1 MSLSEQ
7 KLNDIL
13 KQIIDNYGSKGS
25 ITTNALCDIMEKY
38 ETTPNQMDYVYK
50 SIAEAGIQII
60 DEAERD
66 RELYEQAL
74 SDIGLDDP
82 VKMYLKDIGRVPL
95 LSADDEIEFA
105 RKMQEGD
112 EEAKKVLIERNMRLV
127 AHISKKYQ
135 NAEEDMED
143 LISIGA
149 IGLIK
154 AVSTFQ
160 EGHGSKLATYA
171 ARCIENELLMYFR
184 SKKKCSREVSLYEPI
199 GTDKEGNQIQLVDIV
214 EVDEKDIVEQLEL
227 KRQILRLYELIPD
240 VLDEREK
247 EILRLRYGLNNHKPV
262 TQRELAEKL
271 HISRSYVSRI
281 EKKALEKLKNNF

>member
-1 MSLSEQ
+1 MKTFLSP
-7 KLNDIL
+7 LNA
-13 KQIIDNYGSKGS
+13 
-25 ITTNALCDIMEKY
+25 TEEK
-38 ETTPNQMDYVYK
+38 E
-50 SIAEAGIQII
+50 
-60 DEAERD
+60 
-66 RELYEQAL
+66 
-74 SDIGLDDP
+74 
-82 VKMYLKDIGRVPL
+82 YLR
-95 LSADDEIEFA
+95 
-105 RKMQEGD
+105 RRREGD
-112 EEAKKVLIERNMRLV
+112 PEAKKVLVERNMRLV

-135 NAEEDMED
+135 NSEEEMED
-143 LISIGA
+143 LISIGT

-160 EGHGSKLATYA
+160 EDHGSKLATYA

>member
-1 MSLSEQ
+1 MKTFLSPLSVTE
-7 KLNDIL
+7 
-13 KQIIDNYGSKGS
+13 
-25 ITTNALCDIMEKY
+25 EK
-38 ETTPNQMDYVYK
+38 E
-50 SIAEAGIQII
+50 
-60 DEAERD
+60 
-66 RELYEQAL
+66 
-74 SDIGLDDP
+74 
-82 VKMYLKDIGRVPL
+82 YLRR
-95 LSADDEIEFA
+95 
-105 RKMQEGD
+105 RKEGD
-112 EEAKKVLIERNMRLV
+112 EEAKKVLIEHNMRLV

-135 NAEEDMED
+135 NSEEEMED
-143 LISIGA
+143 LISIGT

-160 EGHGSKLATYA
+160 DGHGSKLATYA

-184 SKKKCSREVSLYEPI
+184 SKKKCSKEVSLYEPI

-214 EVDEKDIVEQLEL
+214 EVDEKDVVEQLEL
-227 KRQILRLYELIPD
+227 KRQIVRLYELIPD

-247 EILRLRYGLNNHKPV
+247 EILRLRYGLNNQKPV

>member
-1 MSLSEQ
+1 MKTFLSP
-7 KLNDIL
+7 LNA
-13 KQIIDNYGSKGS
+13 
-25 ITTNALCDIMEKY
+25 TEEK
-38 ETTPNQMDYVYK
+38 E
-50 SIAEAGIQII
+50 
-60 DEAERD
+60 
-66 RELYEQAL
+66 
-74 SDIGLDDP
+74 
-82 VKMYLKDIGRVPL
+82 YL
-95 LSADDEIEFA
+95 
-105 RKMQEGD
+105 
-112 EEAKKVLIERNMRLV
+112 LIERNMRLV

-135 NAEEDMED
+135 NSEEEMED
-143 LISIGA
+143 LISIGT

-184 SKKKCSREVSLYEPI
+184 SKKKCLKEVSLYEPI

-214 EVDEKDIVEQLEL
+214 EVDEKDVVEQLEL
-227 KRQILRLYELIPD
+227 KRQIVRLYELIPD

-247 EILRLRYGLNNHKPV
+247 EILRLRYGLNNRKPV

>member
-1 MSLSEQ
+1 MKTFLS
-7 KLNDIL
+7 
-13 KQIIDNYGSKGS
+13 
-25 ITTNALCDIMEKY
+25 
-38 ETTPNQMDYVYK
+38 P
-50 SIAEAGIQII
+50 
-60 DEAERD
+60 
-66 RELYEQAL
+66 
-74 SDIGLDDP
+74 
-82 VKMYLKDIGRVPL
+82 
-95 LSADDEIEFA
+95 LSAAEEKECL
-105 RKMQEGD
+105 RRQKEGD

-247 EILRLRYGLNNHKPV
+247 EILRLRYGLNNHKQV

>member
-1 MSLSEQ
+1 MKTFLSPLNATEEKEYLRRQ
-7 KLNDIL
+7 K
-13 KQIIDNYGSKGS
+13 
-25 ITTNALCDIMEKY
+25 
-38 ETTPNQMDYVYK
+38 
-50 SIAEAGIQII
+50 
-60 DEAERD
+60 
-66 RELYEQAL
+66 
-74 SDIGLDDP
+74 
-82 VKMYLKDIGRVPL
+82 
-95 LSADDEIEFA
+95 
-105 RKMQEGD
+105 EGD

-135 NAEEDMED
+135 NSEEEMED
-143 LISIGA
+143 LISIGT

-184 SKKKCSREVSLYEPI
+184 SKKKCSKEVSLYEPI

-214 EVDEKDIVEQLEL
+214 EVDEKDVVEQLEL
-227 KRQILRLYELIPD
+227 KRQIVRLYELIPD

-247 EILRLRYGLNNHKPV
+247 EILRLRYGLNNRKPV

-281 EKKALEKLKNNF
+281 EKRRWKS

>member
-1 MSLSEQ
+1 
-7 KLNDIL
+7 
-13 KQIIDNYGSKGS
+13 
-25 ITTNALCDIMEKY
+25 
-38 ETTPNQMDYVYK
+38 
-50 SIAEAGIQII
+50 
-60 DEAERD
+60 
-66 RELYEQAL
+66 
-74 SDIGLDDP
+74 
-82 VKMYLKDIGRVPL
+82 
-95 LSADDEIEFA
+95 
-105 RKMQEGD
+105 
-112 EEAKKVLIERNMRLV
+112 
-127 AHISKKYQ
+127 
-135 NAEEDMED
+135 
-143 LISIGA
+143 
-149 IGLIK
+149 
-154 AVSTFQ
+154 
-160 EGHGSKLATYA
+160 
-171 ARCIENELLMYFR
+171 MYFR

>member
-1 MSLSEQ
+1 LKTFLSPLNATEEKEYLRRQ
-7 KLNDIL
+7 K
-13 KQIIDNYGSKGS
+13 
-25 ITTNALCDIMEKY
+25 
-38 ETTPNQMDYVYK
+38 
-50 SIAEAGIQII
+50 
-60 DEAERD
+60 
-66 RELYEQAL
+66 
-74 SDIGLDDP
+74 
-82 VKMYLKDIGRVPL
+82 
-95 LSADDEIEFA
+95 
-105 RKMQEGD
+105 EGD

-135 NAEEDMED
+135 NSEEEMED
-143 LISIGA
+143 LISIGT

-184 SKKKCSREVSLYEPI
+184 SKKKCSKEVSLYEPI

-214 EVDEKDIVEQLEL
+214 EVDEKDVVEQLEL
-227 KRQILRLYELIPD
+227 KRQIVRLYELIPD

-247 EILRLRYGLNNHKPV
+247 EILRLRYGLNNRKPV